1 MNFSKGHSGFI
12 ENIFILI
19 LIAFH
24 LVLGLVIPISNFL
37 SKVDMMQHHMLALG
51 ITRTW
56 DVTYHDLKELYWWTR
71 MKRWIA
77 QFVNECDVC
86 RRVKAEHQRP
96 AGLLQPLAI
105 P

>member
-56 DVTYHDLKELYWWTR
+56 DVTAKLNRPLGATSANFKASRFILVSPGLKEYY
-71 MKRWIA
+71 K
-77 QFVNECDVC
+77 
-86 RRVKAEHQRP
+86 P
-96 AGLLQPLAI
+96 ALGG
-105 P
+105 